1 MLVLL
6 LNLFKMNNKQQ
17 IWILMLLISS
27 FTFAQNWQLNFEK
40 AKEMALQE
48 NKPII
53 LVFSGSDWCG
63 PCIKL
68 DNQIWKSEEF
78 KNYVA
83 KNYVLV
89 KADFPRKKTN
99 SLSKEQLTHNENLA
113 EKYNKKGYFP
123 MVIVF
128 NANGKV
134 LGETGYKNVS
144 PKEYIQHL
152 QSFIK

>member
-1 MLVLL
+1 MILL
-6 LNLFKMNNKQQ
+6 TTVV
-17 IWILMLLISS
+17 S
-27 FTFAQNWQLNFEK
+27 AQNWQHNFEK
-40 AKEMALQE
+40 AKEMALKE
-48 NKPII
+48 NKSII

-68 DNQIWKSEEF
+68 DNQIWKSDEF
-78 KNYVA
+78 KNYA
-83 KNYVLV
+83 NNNYILV
-89 KADFPRKKTN
+89 KADFPRKKSN

-123 MVIVF
+123 MVVVF
-128 NANGKV
+128 NADGKV
-134 LGETGYKNVS
+134 LGETGYKNIS

>member
-1 MLVLL
+1 MILL
-6 LNLFKMNNKQQ
+6 TTVV
-17 IWILMLLISS
+17 S
-27 FTFAQNWQLNFEK
+27 AQNWQHNFEK
-40 AKEMALQE
+40 AKEIAFQE

-68 DNQIWKSEEF
+68 DNQIWKSDEF
-78 KNYVA
+78 KNYA
-83 KNYVLV
+83 NNNYILV
-89 KADFPRKKTN
+89 KADFPRKKSN

-123 MVIVF
+123 LVVVF
-128 NANGKV
+128 NADGKV
-134 LGETGYKNVS
+134 LGETGYKNIS

>member
-1 MLVLL
+1 MLKIYTIKLVIILL
-6 LNLFKMNNKQQ
+6 TTVV
-17 IWILMLLISS
+17 S
-27 FTFAQNWQLNFEK
+27 AQNWQHNFEK
-40 AKEMALQE
+40 AKEIAFQE

-68 DNQIWKSEEF
+68 DNQIWKSDEF
-78 KNYVA
+78 KNYA
-83 KNYVLV
+83 NNNYILV
-89 KADFPRKKTN
+89 KADFPRKKSN

-123 MVIVF
+123 LVVVF
-128 NANGKV
+128 NADGKV
-134 LGETGYKNVS
+134 LGETGYKNIS

>member
-1 MLVLL
+1 MLKIYTIKLVMILL
-6 LNLFKMNNKQQ
+6 TTVV
-17 IWILMLLISS
+17 S
-27 FTFAQNWQLNFEK
+27 AQNWQHNFEK
-40 AKEMALQE
+40 AKEMALKE
-48 NKPII
+48 NKSII

-68 DNQIWKSEEF
+68 DNQIWKSDEF
-78 KNYVA
+78 KNYA
-83 KNYVLV
+83 NNNYILV
-89 KADFPRKKTN
+89 KADFPRKKSN

-123 MVIVF
+123 MVVVF
-128 NANGKV
+128 NADGKV
-134 LGETGYKNVS
+134 LGETGYKNIS